1 MIAVYLRRIVL
12 FLPVELQT
20 FASMLGCYE
29 DKLTAREQGTD
40 KL

>member
-1 MIAVYLRRIVL
+1 MAVCLRRIVL
-12 FLPVELQT
+12 FVPVELQT
-20 FASMLGCYE
+20 FASMLGYCE